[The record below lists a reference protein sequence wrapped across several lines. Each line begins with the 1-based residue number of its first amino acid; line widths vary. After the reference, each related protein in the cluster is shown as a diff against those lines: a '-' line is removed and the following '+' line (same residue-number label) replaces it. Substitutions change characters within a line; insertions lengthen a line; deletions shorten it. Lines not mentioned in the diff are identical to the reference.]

1 MKKFFSKMSPRFI
14 ILSLALFGIFS
25 FVGCASTPKLS
36 PEGVSDQCDVIIEVR
51 EMGETLSMMVGKT
64 FYLNAAQAGASRL
77 FPMQVT
83 VRDPEN
89 VDHVTP
95 TRTIVSQDNFI
106 EFLRLCVQTPVNF
119 GIVIDNSVKNQI
131 GFDEASTIEKL
142 KAMIQSIE
150 GSSAYLMHGEAGQW
164 TDITKL
170 F

>member
-1 MKKFFSKMSPRFI
+1 MKKLV
-14 ILSLALFGIFS
+14 LSLLFLAGVFAFI
-25 FVGCASTPKLS
+25 GCSSAPKITA
-36 PEGVSDQCDVIIEVR
+36 EGVSDQSDVIIEVR

-64 FYLNAAQAGASRL
+64 FYLNAAQAGAPKL

-89 VDHVTP
+89 VEHVTP
-95 TRTIVSQDNFI
+95 TRTIVSQENFV

-119 GIVIDNSVKNQI
+119 GIVIDASVKNQI
-131 GFDEASTIEKL
+131 GFDEVSTIEKL

-164 TDITKL
+164 KDITKL